1 MPESWLCLKVIFYS
15 RSSFFFTSDV
25 DDAMRDMCND
35 WCQQCLAS
43 FPICF
48 YMYLVYNFIIII
60 ITIIILIIITRKR
73 GNCAALQLEA
83 SRFAACLPQRPLAE
97 KLSCPKT
104 ALGPV

>member
-1 MPESWLCLKVIFYS
+1 MLKSDILRVPEIAFSA
-15 RSSFFFTSDV
+15 RDV

-60 ITIIILIIITRKR
+60 LIIIILIIITRKH
-73 GNCAALQLEA
+73 GNCASLQLEA
-83 SRFAACLPQRPLAE
+83 SRSAA
-97 KLSCPKT
+97 
-104 ALGPV
+104 